1 MEKSPPP
8 SNSPPSSPTSV
19 YSVPED
25 TIRSQQSPTWSS
37 SCSSNDTIVEERVNK
52 SPPLSDSSPSS
63 PTSVYSV
70 SEDTII
76 GQQSPTWS
84 SGCSSN
90 DTIVEERANFE
101 VASPL
106 PCPLL
111 TAILDGDVHTVEQL
125 SKQGVPISASDN
137 WLLYRA
143 CIQGIDMIQA
153 LIRNPTVD
161 FNRELPF
168 NNCRIIHHL
177 LLTPA
182 DDFIANKIE
191 TIRFLLR
198 RGVNPFHRDNLG
210 DTALHILAGPVHRP
224 AGLVSPEDQLARLEG
239 LEPQSLTLL
248 EELLDM
254 ISEGSFE
261 QIDPI
266 NMVNNYGNTA
276 FVVALLYRNVPAARV
291 LLEHGADASI
301 TGELDLF
308 CN

>member
-1 MEKSPPP
+1 MKKSPLS

-19 YSVPED
+19 YSVSED
-25 TIRSQQSPTWSS
+25 TIVGQQSPTWSS
-37 SCSSNDTIVEERVNK
+37 GCSPNDTIIEERVNK
-52 SPPLSDSSPSS
+52 SPPPSEPSPSS

-90 DTIVEERANFE
+90 ETIVQDLVSFE

-111 TAILDGDVHTVEQL
+111 TAILDGDVYTVEQL
-125 SKQGVPISASDN
+125 SKQGVPISASDS

-153 LIRNPTVD
+153 LMQNPTID

-182 DDFIANKIE
+182 DDFIADKIE
-191 TIRFLLR
+191 TIRFLIR
-198 RGVNPFHRDNLG
+198 RGVSPFHRDNLG

-224 AGLVSPEDQLARLEG
+224 AGLASPENQLARLEG
-239 LEPQSLTLL
+239 LEPQSQTLL

-261 QIDPI
+261 QRDPI
-266 NMVNNYGNTA
+266 NMANNYGNTA
-276 FVVALLYRNVPAARV
+276 LVVALLYRNVPGARA
-291 LLEHGADASI
+291 LLVHGADANI
-301 TGELDLF
+301 KGELDLF
-308 CN
+308 ED